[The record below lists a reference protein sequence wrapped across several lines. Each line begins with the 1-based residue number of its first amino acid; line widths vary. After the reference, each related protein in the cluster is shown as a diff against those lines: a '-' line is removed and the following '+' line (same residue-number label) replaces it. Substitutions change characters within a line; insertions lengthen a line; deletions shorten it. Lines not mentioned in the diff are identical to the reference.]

1 MNRTSEK
8 CGKPLIAPAHAQ
20 WLYSREREKK
30 KEVYQEI
37 KAEKFSKLF
46 KILTYISRQEENILK
61 QQEKSDL
68 TFMRT

>member
-20 WLYSREREKK
+20 WLYSREEREKK

-46 KILTYISRQEENILK
+46 KILTYISRQEENIETARK
-61 QQEKSDL
+61 K
-68 TFMRT
+68 